1 MGQVER
7 VAAKGQAAAG
17 LLRPDAPHSGFD
29 DTQFDDRHL
38 DERRLVES
46 HFDEMQRGVTAYE
59 AGPKW
64 QGALRRPLPAAGTAA
79 MSLAGQPA
87 DRQSANREPPKRH
100 VPDRRPADWQ
110 LPDDAALLARHG
122 MAREILASAAEIASA
137 KGLAAGEVLVARGHL
152 DAGEYRRILA
162 LETGAACAAI
172 VADPRAGVI
181 GRQQVG
187 DVVRETPLLG
197 RHLGEA
203 RVFVPADP
211 ARLTR
216 LLAFARKGTRLL
228 RPFVLVPP
236 AAIRIAHLMR
246 SRNAYS
252 HRAIH
257 ALDAAMPEFS
267 ARRRLSHVQMQVLLG
282 LALTFAWLFVLLPGL
297 TQAFIAA
304 LVILFYLATI
314 FLRVFVL
321 TLLDSLP
328 WPQTE
333 TGAVP
338 DDAGWPA
345 AEDLPLYSIFVPL
358 YREAGQVCD
367 LVSAIASMDWPASR
381 REVFL
386 VCEEDDTHTI
396 RAVRACALPEGFHL
410 VCCPKSFPRT
420 KPKALNFALPLAK
433 GEFIVVYDAE
443 DRPHPLQLREAYK
456 RFAADGSD
464 LACLQAPLA
473 ATNGAAGWLSAMYAV
488 EYDTLFRGTLPA
500 LASIGGPLPL
510 GGTSNHFRTE
520 ALRACMAWDA
530 WNVTED
536 ADLGVRLARMGYRCA
551 TIELPTLEEAPET
564 LPVWMRQRTRWLKGW
579 MQTILVHMRDPLRLQ
594 RELGWSG
601 FLVFQL
607 SMTTI
612 VASVLAH
619 PFVLAHA
626 ILSLCRITL
635 GHELS
640 ARQFA
645 YVGLDLFSI
654 TASYMTYGLLAGAV
668 ARRSGKRVGIC
679 LQLSLPAYWLL
690 ISAAG
695 WRAAWQ
701 FVREPFKWEKT
712 EHGLAKPGAS
722 ANIET
727 RFAAKDT

>member
-1 MGQVER
+1 
-7 VAAKGQAAAG
+7 
-17 LLRPDAPHSGFD
+17 
-29 DTQFDDRHL
+29 
-38 DERRLVES
+38 
-46 HFDEMQRGVTAYE
+46 
-59 AGPKW
+59 
-64 QGALRRPLPAAGTAA
+64 
-79 MSLAGQPA
+79 
-87 DRQSANREPPKRH
+87 
-100 VPDRRPADWQ
+100 
-110 LPDDAALLARHG
+110 
-122 MAREILASAAEIASA
+122 
-137 KGLAAGEVLVARGHL
+137 
-152 DAGEYRRILA
+152 
-162 LETGAACAAI
+162 
-172 VADPRAGVI
+172 
-181 GRQQVG
+181 
-187 DVVRETPLLG
+187 
-197 RHLGEA
+197 
-203 RVFVPADP
+203 
-211 ARLTR
+211 
-216 LLAFARKGTRLL
+216 
-228 RPFVLVPP
+228 
-236 AAIRIAHLMR
+236 
-246 SRNAYS
+246 
-252 HRAIH
+252 
-257 ALDAAMPEFS
+257 
-267 ARRRLSHVQMQVLLG
+267 
-282 LALTFAWLFVLLPGL
+282 
-297 TQAFIAA
+297 
-304 LVILFYLATI
+304 
-314 FLRVFVL
+314 
-321 TLLDSLP
+321 
-328 WPQTE
+328 
-333 TGAVP
+333 
-338 DDAGWPA
+338 
-345 AEDLPLYSIFVPL
+345 VPL
-358 YREAGQVCD
+358 YREAGQVCE
-367 LVSAIASMDWPASR
+367 LVNAIASMDWPASR

-386 VCEEDDTHTI
+386 VCEEDDAQTV

-464 LACLQAPLA
+464 LACLQAPLT

-520 ALRACMAWDA
+520 ALRACMGWDA

-536 ADLGVRLARMGYRCA
+536 ADLGVRLARLGFRCA
-551 TIELPTLEEAPET
+551 TIDLPTLEEAPET

-668 ARRSGKRVGIC
+668 ARRSGKRVGMH
-679 LQLSLPAYWLL
+679 LQLSLPVYWLL

-701 FVREPFKWEKT
+701 FLREPFKWEKT

>member
-7 VAAKGQAAAG
+7 VAARGPAAAG
-17 LLRPDAPHSGFD
+17 LLRLDAPHTGFD
-29 DTQFDDRHL
+29 DTQFEKRYF
-38 DERRLVES
+38 DEERLAEL

-64 QGALRRPLPAAGTAA
+64 QGTLQRPLPAAGTAA
-79 MSLAGQPA
+79 TTLAFPPA
-87 DRQSANREPPKRH
+87 DR
-100 VPDRRPADWQ
+100 Q

-122 MAREILASAAEIASA
+122 MKREILASVAEIASA
-137 KGLAAGEVLVARGHL
+137 KGLAAGEVLIARGHL
-152 DAGEYRRILA
+152 DASEYRRILA
-162 LETGAACAAI
+162 LETGAAYAAT

-197 RHLGEA
+197 HHLGKA
-203 RVFVPADP
+203 GVFVPADP
-211 ARLTR
+211 ARLAK

-228 RPFVLVPP
+228 RPFVFVPP

-257 ALDAAMPEFS
+257 ELDANMPEFS
-267 ARRRLSHVQMQVLLG
+267 ARRRLSQAQMQVLLV
-282 LALTFAWLFVLLPGL
+282 LALTFVWLFVLLPGV
-297 TQAFIAA
+297 TQAFVAA
-304 LVILFYLATI
+304 MVVLFYLATI
-314 FLRVFVL
+314 FLRAFVL

-328 WPQTE
+328 WPQPE
-333 TGAVP
+333 NGEMP
-338 DDAGWPA
+338 DDAGWSA
-345 AEDLPLYSIFVPL
+345 AEDLPLYTMLVPL
-358 YREAGQVCD
+358 YREEGQVAE
-367 LVSAIASMDWPASR
+367 LVRAIASMDWPASR

-386 VCEEDDTHTI
+386 VCEEDDSQTI

-433 GEFIVVYDAE
+433 GELVVVYDAE
-443 DRPHPLQLREAYK
+443 DRPHPMQLREAYK
-456 RFAADGSD
+456 RFAADGRD
-464 LACLQAPLA
+464 LACLQAPLT
-473 ATNGAAGWLSAMYAV
+473 ATNAAAGWLSAMYTV

-520 ALRACMAWDA
+520 ALRACMGWDA

-536 ADLGVRLARMGYRCA
+536 ADLGVRLARMGFRCA

-626 ILSLCRITL
+626 ILSLCRIAL
-635 GHELS
+635 GHELTV
-640 ARQFA
+640 RQFA

-668 ARRSGKRVGIC
+668 ARRSGKRVGMR

-727 RFAAKDT
+727 RFAAKDI

>member
-7 VAAKGQAAAG
+7 VAAGGLAATG

-29 DTQFDDRHL
+29 D
-38 DERRLVES
+38 
-46 HFDEMQRGVTAYE
+46 MQSGAGTYE

-64 QGALRRPLPAAGTAA
+64 QGVLQRQLPAACPAA
-79 MSLAGQPA
+79 MPLAVQSAGRQPA
-87 DRQSANREPPKRH
+87 DR
-100 VPDRRPADWQ
+100 Q
-110 LPDDAALLARHG
+110 LPDDAALLAQHG
-122 MAREILASAAEIASA
+122 MAGEILAQAAEVAAA
-137 KGLAAGEVLVARGHL
+137 KGIAAVEVLIARGHL

-162 LETGAACAAI
+162 LETGAACAAT
-172 VADPRAGVI
+172 VTDASSGVI
-181 GRQQVG
+181 GRQQAG

-197 RHLGEA
+197 HHVGKA

-211 ARLTR
+211 ARLAK
-216 LLAFARKGTRLL
+216 LLAFARRGTGLL

-252 HRAIH
+252 QRAIH
-257 ALDAAMPEFS
+257 ALDAAMPELS
-267 ARRRLSHVQMQVLLG
+267 ARRRLSHGQMQVLLG
-282 LALTFAWLFVLLPGL
+282 LAMSIAWLSVLLPGMA
-297 TQAFIAA
+297 QAFVMAM
-304 LVILFYLATI
+304 VILFYLATI

-328 WPQTE
+328 WPQPE
-333 TGAVP
+333 AGAMP
-338 DDAGWPA
+338 DEAGRPA
-345 AEDLPLYSIFVPL
+345 AEDLPLYSILVPL
-358 YREAGQVCD
+358 YREEGQVSE
-367 LVSAIASMDWPASR
+367 LVRAIATMDWPASR

-386 VCEEDDTHTI
+386 VCEEDDAQTI
-396 RAVRACALPEGFHL
+396 RAVRANALPEGFHL

-433 GEFIVVYDAE
+433 GEYIVVYDAE
-443 DRPHPLQLREAYK
+443 DRPHPLQLREAFQ
-456 RFAADGSD
+456 RFSAEGSD
-464 LACLQAPLA
+464 LACLQAPLT
-473 ATNGAAGWLSAMYAV
+473 ATNGAAGWVSAMYAV

-510 GGTSNHFRTE
+510 GGTSNHFRTQ
-520 ALRACMAWDA
+520 ALRACMGWDA

-536 ADLGVRLARMGYRCA
+536 ADLGVRLARMGYRCG

-579 MQTILVHMRDPLRLQ
+579 MQTILVHMRDPLRLR

-601 FLVFQL
+601 FIVFQL

-626 ILSLCRITL
+626 ILSLGRIML

-654 TASYMTYGLLAGAV
+654 TASYMTYGLLAAAV
-668 ARRSGKRVGIC
+668 ARRSGKRVGIS

-690 ISAAG
+690 ISVAG

-727 RFAAKDT
+727 FFAAKDT